1 MGVTILPPMPAF
13 YNMPENLDDVVNHI
27 VMRIL
32 DQFDISLD
40 LIKRWDGDMQRNVS
54 SVRTLKAE

>member
-1 MGVTILPPMPAF
+1 MPAF
-13 YNMPENLDDVVNHI
+13 YNMPETLDDMVNHV

-40 LIKRWDGDMQRNVS
+40 LVKRWDGEMQRNVS
-54 SVRTLKAE
+54 SVRSIKTKEV